1 MSGRV
6 KYIPEIVLDLD
17 TLSNMQFRDL
27 PRLHDVVLLLAILLE
42 ETIFV
47 TSEIDV
53 AINSRNSG
61 GPAFNDKG
69 ECISIA
75 FQSLKLED
83 TENIGYVI
91 LTPIIM
97 HFIQHYEKN
106 GEYLGFPILGVEWQ
120 KMENLDPRMS
130 MGIGNEHKEPT
141 TPESNVLNPSDVILS
156 FDGVNVANDGT
167 CMFVF
172 SMQKT

>member
-1 MSGRV
+1 MQV
-6 KYIPEIVLDLD
+6 KIFNL
-17 TLSNMQFRDL
+17 
-27 PRLHDVVLLLAILLE
+27 IL
-42 ETIFV
+42 
-47 TSEIDV
+47 TSFIIASYCLCDYFLQIDV

-106 GEYLGFPILGVEWQ
+106 GEYLGDFHHFYLLIRSFFSLSYSFWILIWLGFPILGVEWQ

-130 MGIGNEHKEPT
+130 MGIGNEHKGARIKRAYN
-141 TPESNVLNPSDVILS
+141 SRI
-156 FDGVNVANDGT
+156 
-167 CMFVF
+167 
-172 SMQKT
+172 